1 MIKLGI
7 TTLGT
12 TMGTRS
18 TPTSS
23 VEGFVEKSV
32 EGSVEE
38 LVWGSLETVGSK
50 LVIIVVTIVIM
61 GKSYIITK
69 MVFM

>member
-18 TPTSS
+18 TPTS

-50 LVIIVVTIVIM
+50 LVIILVTIVIM